1 MAVTPEQK
9 HVIDCVLAI
18 FETGKIPTPASYS
31 TCTILPDKAG
41 ISYGKHQCT
50 DHSGSLDKV
59 VRRYID
65 LRGKH
70 ADELLKYETYLA
82 QNASTQVPP
91 KGPWPKWCSD
101 LVALLKEAGKDPV
114 MQSAQDQVFDE
125 VYWRPA
131 VSIAEGAGL
140 KTALGHLVIYD
151 TCIHSG
157 PGMVG
162 KIRAMFPEKSPANG
176 GDERE
181 WVRAYVTAR
190 RGWLAAFPNPIV
202 QGTVYRPDAFRVIM
216 DAGNWDLRM
225 PLVVRGVKIS

>member
-1 MAVTPEQK
+1 M
-9 HVIDCVLAI
+9 
-18 FETGKIPTPASYS
+18 
-31 TCTILPDKAG
+31 
-41 ISYGKHQCT
+41 
-50 DHSGSLDKV
+50 
-59 VRRYID
+59 
-65 LRGKH
+65 
-70 ADELLKYETYLA
+70 
-82 QNASTQVPP
+82 
-91 KGPWPKWCSD
+91 
-101 LVALLKEAGKDPV
+101 ALLKEAGKDPV

-131 VSIAEGAGL
+131 VNIAEAAGL

-181 WVRAYVTAR
+181 WVRAYVSAR